1 METSVVTSKGQIVVP
16 AKIRKKLGLNKGTR
30 IAFIEQDGK
39 LYLQTLD
46 SAFFDSMA
54 GVLATNG
61 RLLNSL
67 LEDKKKEREQ

>member
-67 LEDKKKEREQ
+67 LEDKKKERER